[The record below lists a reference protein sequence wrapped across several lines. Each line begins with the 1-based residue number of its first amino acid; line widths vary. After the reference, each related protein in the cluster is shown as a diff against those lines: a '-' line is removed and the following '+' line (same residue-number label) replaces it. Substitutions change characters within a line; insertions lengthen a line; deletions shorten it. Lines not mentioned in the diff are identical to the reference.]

1 MALRI
6 EYTKQF
12 KRDLKKAKKQN
23 KDLKFLEDV
32 MDNIT
37 LQKPLPAKL
46 RDHSL
51 SHNWILHRELHL
63 QSDWLLI
70 YKLVLDQN
78 LVVFVRLGSH
88 AELFNM

>member
-1 MALRI
+1 MLRV

-23 KDLKFLEDV
+23 KNLVLLEDV
-32 MDNIT
+32 MNNIT
-37 LQKPLPAKL
+37 LQKPLPSKF
-46 RDHSL
+46 RDHAL
-51 SHNWILHRELHL
+51 SNNWSHYRELHL
-63 QSDWLLI
+63 QGDWLLI
-70 YKLVLDQN
+70 YKLIKHEN